1 MGLGVALHHTE
12 QHQVDETAGEG
23 HAHAHIQNV
32 HQHEG
37 QTGQHAVHRVH
48 GQCHKDKGKFQRL
61 GDAGEES
68 RQRSRQQQAACRLF
82 LFRLGALVHRQRCAG
97 QTEHHKGELTGH
109 ETGSADREH
118 RGGLGSQLG
127 KEDVLCAGHGD
138 AIDDG
143 GAAHSGLPERHIEHM
158 MQSKGDQRTLQ
169 QTVNKGAC
177 VAGSQHQCAQRG
189 NTALHHRPDIEH
201 GNADHQ
207 IHDGADDGH
216 EAGAAEEG
224 QHLRQ
229 LDLIEL
235 VVQRRHAQTDH
246 DAAEHTH
253 LQGRDAQHGGGG
265 VGGHCF
271 YAACRIDH
279 GLNGCIH
286 NDIGHCAGQ
295 GGHLFFLAGHA
306 DGHAHGEQQG
316 QIVEHGAAGL
326 AHHVQNGVDQGT
338 GVDDAV
344 QAIGRQHGFVGER
357 AADTQQQAR
366 YRQQCN
372 GQHKAASHA
381 LQHAKD
387 LVFHLQ
393 FSFFQI
399 RIQQIYPHAGAAC
412 GESEVRRCGRR
423 AAYFPIRMRFR

>member
-23 HAHAHIQNV
+23 HAHAHIQDV

-68 RQRSRQQQAACRLF
+68 RQRGRQQQAACRLF
-82 LFRLGALVHRQRCAG
+82 LFRLGALVHRQRRAG

-118 RGGLGSQLG
+118 RGRLGGQLG
-127 KEDVLCAGHGD
+127 KEDVLCAGHGH

-158 MQSKGDQRTLQ
+158 MQSKGNQRTLQ
-169 QTVNKGAC
+169 QAVNKGTC
-177 VAGSQHQCAQRG
+177 VAGSQHQCTQCG
-189 NTALHHRPDIEH
+189 NPALHHRPDIEH

-216 EAGAAEEG
+216 KACATKEG

-253 LQGRDAQHGGGG
+253 LQGCDAQHGGGG
-265 VGGHCF
+265 VGRHRF

-286 NDIGHCAGQ
+286 NDIGHCTGQ

-306 DGHAHGEQQG
+306 DGHAHGEQQR

-393 FSFFQI
+393 FSFSQV
-399 RIQQIYPHAGAAC
+399 RIQHIYPHRKDLWRIKGGARKLTSPS
-412 GESEVRRCGRR
+412 ESVSDGS
-423 AAYFPIRMRFR
+423 

>member
-1 MGLGVALHHTE
+1 
-12 QHQVDETAGEG
+12 
-23 HAHAHIQNV
+23 
-32 HQHEG
+32 
-37 QTGQHAVHRVH
+37 
-48 GQCHKDKGKFQRL
+48 
-61 GDAGEES
+61 
-68 RQRSRQQQAACRLF
+68 
-82 LFRLGALVHRQRCAG
+82 
-97 QTEHHKGELTGH
+97 
-109 ETGSADREH
+109 
-118 RGGLGSQLG
+118 
-127 KEDVLCAGHGD
+127 
-138 AIDDG
+138 
-143 GAAHSGLPERHIEHM
+143 M

-169 QTVNKGAC
+169 QAVNKGAC
-177 VAGSQHQCAQRG
+177 VTGSQHQCTQRS
-189 NTALHHRPDIEH
+189 NAALHHRPDVEH

-216 EAGAAEEG
+216 EACAAEES

-253 LQGRDAQHGGGG
+253 LQGCDAQHGGGG
-265 VGGHCF
+265 VGRHCVH
-271 YAACRIDH
+271 AACRVDH
-279 GLNGCIH
+279 GLNGRVH

-295 GGHLFFLAGHA
+295 GGHLFFLTGHA
-306 DGHAHGEQQG
+306 DGYAHGEQQG

-393 FSFFQI
+393 FSFSQV
-399 RIQQIYPHAGAAC
+399 RIQHIYPHRKGPV
-412 GESEVRRCGRR
+412 ENQR
-423 AAYFPIRMRFR
+423 